1 VSGSS
6 QDNWDQHWEQF
17 AQSAELGPT
26 PRYRRRIVRSLFDF
40 RPPGESVRFLEIGSG
55 TGEFAKEFCESFPA
69 ADYLGLELSQT
80 GVSISRQRV
89 PQAQFLQRDL
99 LKDAAQSDRID
110 YGATHG
116 LCSEVLEHVDD
127 PSILLRNAA
136 AYCSPGCRLVI
147 TVPGGPASAF
157 SRHIGHR
164 RHYKPAEIASLL
176 EQSGFEVETAL
187 GVGFP
192 FFNLFQLLVTLR
204 GPRFIGDVSGR
215 PSAAVRIGS
224 RLFAALFRLNSRRFG
239 WQTIAIAR
247 HGGATPA
254 R

>member
-1 VSGSS
+1 MSGSS

-116 LCSEVLEHVDD
+116 LCSEVLEHVERWNLHRGVHLSEFTDRELD
-127 PSILLRNAA
+127 RVILPLLGNGA
-136 AYCSPGCRLVI
+136 SPKLPAHRL
-147 TVPGGPASAF
+147 P
-157 SRHIGHR
+157 
-164 RHYKPAEIASLL
+164 
-176 EQSGFEVETAL
+176 
-187 GVGFP
+187 
-192 FFNLFQLLVTLR
+192 
-204 GPRFIGDVSGR
+204 
-215 PSAAVRIGS
+215 
-224 RLFAALFRLNSRRFG
+224 
-239 WQTIAIAR
+239 
-247 HGGATPA
+247 
-254 R
+254 